1 MNRMTKPQKEKAAQF
16 KSITGA
22 SDKVAFDSLKA
33 ANWMLEAAIDYYFA
47 SGLSATTPGVDPK
60 AVDQMFSAYK
70 DPDEDVIG
78 AEGIM
83 KLCEDLG
90 IEPADIVMLVIAF
103 HMNAAAM
110 GEFTK
115 AEFSEGMLKMG
126 VDSVDK
132 LKKKLPELREE
143 LNNPDRFHDIYN
155 YAYMFSRE
163 KGQKCVH
170 LETAVGM
177 WQLLFSGNRWPLV
190 NEWCDF
196 LQKHHNRA
204 ISKDTWTQLYDFIKT
219 VKPDFSN
226 FEESSSAWPYL
237 IDEFVEHIRE
247 TRT

>member
-1 MNRMTKPQKEKAAQF
+1 MPHLPCQCVAYSTSVQP
-16 KSITGA
+16 A
-22 SDKVAFDSLKA
+22 SPFPSTL
-33 ANWMLEAAIDYYFA
+33 
-47 SGLSATTPGVDPK
+47 
-60 AVDQMFSAYK
+60 Q
-70 DPDEDVIG
+70 
-78 AEGIM
+78 
-83 KLCEDLG
+83 
-90 IEPADIVMLVIAF
+90 LVIAF

-163 KGQKCVH
+163 ASCLQPPACRDGTCMQCLWICRFVRICARITVQDCQTRLEGSICVASRPNPPTSHQCSFGFSGPCMVLELLSYRLATWSRVTPHPVAHPHALTSSHLLSIVSGLGAKGQKCVH

-204 ISKDTWTQLYDFIKT
+204 ISKDTWTQ
-219 VKPDFSN
+219 
-226 FEESSSAWPYL
+226 
-237 IDEFVEHIRE
+237 
-247 TRT
+247 